1 MWLVT
6 RATVLAPE
14 DLLSAEVVRPSQP
27 LFQLLP
33 LHGVLFCMTIDILLT
48 LYLGG
53 YGGWGGLLCEKYTI
67 TYLLA
72 TRVIY
77 VFNLPLYKD
86 PG

>member
-48 LYLGG
+48 SKPKLSPPTTKPLRF
-53 YGGWGGLLCEKYTI
+53 LKSEHSAPPSALCGPSY
-67 TYLLA
+67 
-72 TRVIY
+72 
-77 VFNLPLYKD
+77 
-86 PG
+86 